1 MQRNRKTNDG
11 GGRERKER
19 ETRNPGGRT
28 CRTEQMGMGKE
39 TFVDA
44 TMCAGGQG
52 GQKRRGQEVIMMQP
66 EIIFTFRP
74 QIKLYL
80 TVDPF

>member
-11 GGRERKER
+11 GGREGKER

-28 CRTEQMGMGKE
+28 CGTEQMGIGKE

-44 TMCAGGQG
+44 RMCAGG
-52 GQKRRGQEVIMMQP
+52 RGDRSGERTGSDYDATGNYI
-66 EIIFTFRP
+66 
-74 QIKLYL
+74 YL
-80 TVDPF
+80 PTAN